1 MRCGKKGSA
10 SAAGARLF
18 ALQQRALDR
27 QPAVSSEGL
36 GLRTSLPG
44 WRGQARFAEKLDRH
58 GARPQPSFSPSSSL
72 CLGGAQLLPNRS
84 GQRRPIRHCEEP
96 LRRSNPGATTCAATA
111 TQTVVLRP
119 LDCFPPRELAV
130 AMTERELAHL
140 FLGVALGERL
150 GSSCFSELVL
160 LLPASGPGTR
170 RGRGLDAAA
179 TLSGQATRGLPSIY
193 GIA

>member
-58 GARPQPSFSPSSSL
+58 GARPQPSFSPSTSL
-72 CLGGAQLLPNRS
+72 YLGGAQLLPNRS

-96 LRRSNPGATTCAATA
+96 LRRSNPGATTYAGPA

-119 LDCFPPRELAV
+119 LIGVGKAFAPPLPPNRTSGFPAYVSPVDGFLIGTVSLSARPR
-130 AMTERELAHL
+130 
-140 FLGVALGERL
+140 
-150 GSSCFSELVL
+150 
-160 LLPASGPGTR
+160 PG
-170 RGRGLDAAA
+170 
-179 TLSGQATRGLPSIY
+179 
-193 GIA
+193 

>member
-58 GARPQPSFSPSSSL
+58 GARPQPSFSPSTSL
-72 CLGGAQLLPNRS
+72 YLGGAQLLPNRS

-96 LRRSNPGATTCAATA
+96 LRRSNPGATTYAGPA

-119 LDCFPPRELAV
+119 LDCFASLAI
-130 AMTERELAHL
+130 ADRDLAHL
-140 FLGVALGERL
+140 FLRVALQ
-150 GSSCFSELVL
+150 
-160 LLPASGPGTR
+160 AR
-170 RGRGLDAAA
+170 RTSWRRHEDRDVAYDNLTGGK
-179 TLSGQATRGLPSIY
+179 LS
-193 GIA
+193 